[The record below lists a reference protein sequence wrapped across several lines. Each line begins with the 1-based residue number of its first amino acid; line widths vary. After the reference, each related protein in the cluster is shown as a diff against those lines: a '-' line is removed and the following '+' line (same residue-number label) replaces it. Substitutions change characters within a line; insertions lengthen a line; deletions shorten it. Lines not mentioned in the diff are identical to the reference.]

1 MKFAGWYGIVVGLL
15 MLAMWGFFLA
25 TGQVPE
31 LQTEPFRIY
40 FHLAAEFTTAIG
52 LIVGGIGLLRGF
64 SRATIIY
71 FVAAGMVLYS
81 LIVSPGYY
89 AQQGQWVFVAM
100 FIVLAALTMFSIT
113 QLGRAKSAN

>member
-31 LQTEPFRIY
+31 LQTEPYRIS
-40 FHLAAEFTTAIG
+40 FHLAGEFLTALCLVI
-52 LIVGGIGLLRGF
+52 GGISLLKNYKQ
-64 SRATIIY
+64 ATAIY
-71 FVAAGMVLYS
+71 FVATGMVLYS

-89 AQQGQWVFVAM
+89 AQLGQWAFVVM
-100 FIVLAALTMFSIT
+100 FGVLVVLTLVCVSVVV
-113 QLGRAKSAN
+113 RNKER